1 MNMQVYAVGLLPKEF
16 HTLEVL
22 LPTKFQITQTTAN
35 DFLDHIDRIIGTCA
49 CVVIN
54 PKKLE
59 DGQLAYLLE
68 KWRDCLST
76 CHAPMLLVAAQP
88 TKGQMA
94 CEIADQHG
102 IVCVDLMSRF
112 DVPLRNAIR
121 ILIAAHSPCA
131 GYQDWIAPFMFN
143 DGWYLLD
150 VETDGLDPL
159 CDNIIAI
166 SLAYMANYEVLH
178 EETLYIRQE
187 KPIAHGIE
195 VLTGITNEVL
205 ANGITL
211 KQAVE
216 TLDNLPHPAPLVL
229 AVEDFQVSFL
239 KNAWHMCD
247 KRFAKAYIGLD
258 GLAALTFPQSLS
270 RTMDSL
276 LALVSIRR
284 YKRTHVDNPCLA
296 QLYDLTLAVFEALQK
311 RYDVRCPGHFDKLY
325 ETVGLVKD

>member
-35 DFLDHIDRIIGTCA
+35 DFLEHIDRIIGTCV

-76 CHAPMLLVAAQP
+76 CHAPMLLFAAQP
-88 TKGQMA
+88 TKGQLA
-94 CEIADQHG
+94 CEIVDQHG

-112 DVPLRNAIR
+112 DVPLRSAIK

-178 EETLYIRQE
+178 EEILYIRQE
-187 KPIAHGIE
+187 EPIAHGIE

-205 ANGITL
+205 AYGMTL

-239 KNAWHMCD
+239 KNAWHMCG
-247 KRFAKAYIGLD
+247 KRFTKAYIGLD

-284 YKRTHVDNPCLA
+284 YKRTHVDNPYLA
-296 QLYDLTLAVFEALQK
+296 QFYDLTLAVFEALQN

-325 ETVGLVKD
+325 